1 MQKKYAYASLFAKVE
16 TDCLKKL
23 RGTIHLLTARALC
36 LGWVIDSAA
45 ALLHTAS
52 SKRKKEREME
62 RGTMREREGE
72 KDRQASDCFECLLGA
87 AAALA
92 LSLLRNFC
100 SKQTKHAEFSTA
112 RQ

>member
-52 SKRKKEREME
+52 SHTVRDSKRKKEREME
-62 RGTMREREGE
+62 RGTKRERNRERPTGI
-72 KDRQASDCFECLLGA
+72 
-87 AAALA
+87 
-92 LSLLRNFC
+92 
-100 SKQTKHAEFSTA
+100 
-112 RQ
+112 